1 MLPSPRLYRSPAPA
15 PVPAPAPALATTV
28 MLVVSLG
35 LNAAAAAHYLA
46 AAPAV
51 TRRLDPPPG
60 PGTSLQQ
67 RSGTVPDKLRNLR
80 IATDI

>member
-1 MLPSPRLYRSPAPA
+1 MLPSPRLYRS
-15 PVPAPAPALATTV
+15 PAPALATTV

-46 AAPAV
+46 TPPAV
-51 TRRLDPPPG
+51 TRRLDPPPPPG

-67 RSGTVPDKLRNLR
+67 RSGTVPD
-80 IATDI
+80 